1 VIGTSDE
8 LITKKQLLEKT
19 GISYGQLYRWKRKK
33 LIPENW
39 FIRKATF
46 TGQETF
52 FPKEKILSRVDQITA
67 LKDTLSLDELAD
79 RFSPLTV
86 KRVTMTAEE
95 AVARNVV
102 SSASVDYYLNGGH
115 DDHTLHF
122 PQLLAL
128 SILDLLL
135 RDGRMNA
142 GESEALLQVLSAHG
156 LNRFDRNSCLY
167 FIRKMGVPAFFIVLE
182 DTELFFDR
190 DTHIV
195 ARLQLQPCA
204 ERLVATL
211 GEAKNKEEKP
221 DV

>member
-1 VIGTSDE
+1 M
-8 LITKKQLLEKT
+8 
-19 GISYGQLYRWKRKK
+19 
-33 LIPENW
+33 
-39 FIRKATF
+39 
-46 TGQETF
+46 
-52 FPKEKILSRVDQITA
+52 DQITA

-79 RFSPLTV
+79 RFSPLTM
-86 KRVTMTAEE
+86 KNVTLTAEE
-95 AVARNVV
+95 ALARNVV
-102 SSASVDYYLNGGH
+102 SRSSLNFYLKAGH
-115 DDHTLHF
+115 DGDALHF

-128 SILDLLL
+128 SILNLLL

-195 ARLQLQPCA
+195 AQLQLQPYA
-204 ERLVATL
+204 EKLAAKL
-211 GEAKNKEEKP
+211 GKEVHKEEKP